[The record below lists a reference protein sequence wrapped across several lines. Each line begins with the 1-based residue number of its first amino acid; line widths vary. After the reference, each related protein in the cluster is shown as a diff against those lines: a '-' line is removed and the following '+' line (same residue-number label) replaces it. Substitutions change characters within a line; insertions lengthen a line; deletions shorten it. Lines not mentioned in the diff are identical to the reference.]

1 VYALGMPAQAEHYN
15 PIGKTDTLD
24 TWRKRMR
31 MPVPTKAGNIVDV
44 RIVALYETTNV
55 NGLPLDALVE
65 GQVTKDKPVVQFGV
79 VFSPQPPDWD
89 AYGIPILWI
98 DDSSINVGRWKGMVP

>member
-1 VYALGMPAQAEHYN
+1 MPVQAAHYD

-65 GQVTKDKPVVQFGV
+65 GQVTKD
-79 VFSPQPPDWD
+79 
-89 AYGIPILWI
+89 
-98 DDSSINVGRWKGMVP
+98 